1 MNTISNNRQY
11 YHIIEELKCSFN
23 EKQEYIILKDDE
35 IIYWQKLNN
44 YYPEMKLNIEMMKEY
59 IEMIQY
65 GSPTI
70 PMHLQL
76 EERKQIILHSLKD
89 TLNKMIAIRERLKL
103 IKYYN
108 VLYLL

>member
-70 PMHLQL
+70 PMPSLL
-76 EERKQIILHSLKD
+76 SIEERKQIILHSLKD
-89 TLNKMIAIRERLKL
+89 TLNKMIAYKRE
-103 IKYYN
+103 IKIN
-108 VLYLL
+108 KIL

>member
-59 IEMIQY
+59 IELHQRLV
-65 GSPTI
+65 
-70 PMHLQL
+70 HRLN

-89 TLNKMIAIRERLKL
+89 TLNKMIAYKRE
-103 IKYYN
+103 IKIN
-108 VLYLL
+108 KIL

>member
-1 MNTISNNRQY
+1 MNIISNNRQY

-59 IEMIQY
+59 IELIQY
-65 GSPTI
+65 KN
-70 PMHLQL
+70 
-76 EERKQIILHSLKD
+76 EERKQIILQSLKD
-89 TLNKMIAIRERLKL
+89 NLNKMIAYKRE
-103 IKYYN
+103 IKIN
-108 VLYLL
+108 KIL

>member
-1 MNTISNNRQY
+1 MNIISNNRQY

-59 IEMIQY
+59 IELIQY
-65 GSPTI
+65 KN
-70 PMHLQL
+70 

-89 TLNKMIAIRERLKL
+89 TLNKMIAYKRERLKL

>member
-1 MNTISNNRQY
+1 MNIISNNRQY

-59 IEMIQY
+59 IELIQY
-65 GSPTI
+65 KN
-70 PMHLQL
+70 

-89 TLNKMIAIRERLKL
+89 TLNKMIAYKRE
-103 IKYYN
+103 IKIN
-108 VLYLL
+108 KIL